1 MMTQKTK
8 TILMALALL
17 AGVAVLDSCNK
28 SNNPSIVGNWSLTS
42 ERERSITSGVTVQDT
57 TVQFGTANPTI
68 LLLKSNS
75 SFEVVSTGSTSS
87 GVYVYSG
94 SVLTLVDTN
103 GGTPSSIMY
112 QVSALSSNQLT
123 IQRTDT
129 TSATPPIQ
137 VNIYNLNLNK

>member
-1 MMTQKTK
+1 MTQKTK

>member
-1 MMTQKTK
+1 MTQKTK

-28 SNNPSIVGNWSLTS
+28 SNTPSIVGNWSLTS